1 MIHGIPP
8 HYSLRLSTPD
18 EPVVQQRLSLCPGD
32 LGPGCGLCLRVR
44 LSGLWGLVQFPRL
57 LGVSWG
63 GCAGRPS
70 RSSWCGPGHEV
81 DWMHS
86 CPKPGIWI
94 PAFAGRTVAH
104 AGMTVTQESPQAG
117 VQAPHP
123 WVPACAGT
131 TGWVVPHQE
140 GVLRAGF
147 MAVTRWV
154 GYTRGWRGNGEEG
167 RREPFPYTRSR
178 HVRCAILA
186 RPVPRICGT
195 FPRRRRLA
203 NTL

>member
-32 LGPGCGLCLRVR
+32 LGPGCRPCPRVR
-44 LSGLWGLVQFPRL
+44 LSGLWGLVQFLRL
-57 LGVSWG
+57 FGVSWG
-63 GCAGRPS
+63 TGMRIAPSAPSVTPAQGDLCATPGVGRITRSTGCTRAQS
-70 RSSWCGPGHEV
+70 
-81 DWMHS
+81 
-86 CPKPGIWI
+86 PGIWI
-94 PAFAGRTVAH
+94 PAFAGMTVTH

-131 TGWVVPHQE
+131 TGWVLPQQE
-140 GVLRAGF
+140 GVLRAVF
-147 MAVTRWV
+147 MAMTRWV

-167 RREPFPYTRSR
+167 HREPFPYQ
-178 HVRCAILA
+178 
-186 RPVPRICGT
+186 VPACSVCYTG
-195 FPRRRRLA
+195 
-203 NTL
+203 